1 MLGSASL
8 WRRIMQLLRQMLPRF
23 ALAWLLVGVHLSG
36 CIGAPVQEMS
46 NARQAIRAAQKAGAE
61 QHAPA
66 LFAEA
71 QQLLAQAKS
80 NLQHGEYRA
89 ARDQAEQARAKALEA
104 RRLAEEATGTK
115 P

>member
-1 MLGSASL
+1 
-8 WRRIMQLLRQMLPRF
+8 MQFLRKTLPRF
-23 ALAWLLVGVHLSG
+23 ALAWLLVGVSLSG

-61 QHAPA
+61 QHAPTV
-66 LFAEA
+66 FAEA
-71 QQLLAQAKS
+71 QKLLEQAKG

-89 ARDQAEQARAKALEA
+89 AREQAEGARAKALEA
-104 RRLAEEATGTK
+104 RRLAEEATQTK

>member
-1 MLGSASL
+1 
-8 WRRIMQLLRQMLPRF
+8 MQLLLQGFPRF

-66 LFAEA
+66 VLAEA
-71 QQLLAQAKS
+71 QKLLDQAKG
-80 NLQHGEYRA
+80 NLQHGQYRA
-89 ARDQAEQARAKALEA
+89 AREEAEQARAKALEA
-104 RRLAEEATGTK
+104 RRLAEEATQTK

>member
-1 MLGSASL
+1 
-8 WRRIMQLLRQMLPRF
+8 MQFLRKTLPRF

-66 LFAEA
+66 VLAEA
-71 QQLLAQAKS
+71 QKLLDQAKG
-80 NLQHGEYRA
+80 NLQHGQYRA
-89 ARDQAEQARAKALEA
+89 SREEAEQARAKALEA
-104 RRLAEEATGTK
+104 RRLAEEATQPK

>member
-1 MLGSASL
+1 
-8 WRRIMQLLRQMLPRF
+8 MQFLRKTLPRF

-66 LFAEA
+66 VLAEA
-71 QQLLAQAKS
+71 QKLLDQAKG
-80 NLQHGEYRA
+80 NLQHGQYRA
-89 ARDQAEQARAKALEA
+89 AREEAEQARAKALEA
-104 RRLAEEATGTK
+104 RRLAEEATQTK